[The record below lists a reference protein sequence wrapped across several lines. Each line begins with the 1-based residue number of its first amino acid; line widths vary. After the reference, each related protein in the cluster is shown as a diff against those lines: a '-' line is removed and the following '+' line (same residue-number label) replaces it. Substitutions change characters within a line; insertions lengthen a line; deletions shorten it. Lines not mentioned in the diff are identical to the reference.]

1 MKKSLLWILVLML
14 SISIVATF
22 SLAGCK
28 EEAAEEEAEEAA
40 EEAAEEEAEEEEA
53 AAEEEEEVVEEPA
66 EKFVLKFNHVLTDK
80 DPYHG
85 AFLKWADAVAERTN
99 GGLTIEVFHSAQL
112 GVEEDIIEQIKEGAN
127 VGQNTDS
134 ARLGNYVP
142 GIAVINGP
150 YFVDSFEEVQKLA
163 TLDTVKGWL
172 EELEAQGLKVISF
185 MWAQGFRSLVTNKPI
200 YHPDDLS
207 GLLIRSPNAPI
218 WLESIRS
225 LGAEPVALAYGEV
238 FTGIQTG
245 VVDGCGNVPPA
256 TYSTKLYEVCDYYSL
271 TKHILLVNFEICSAE
286 WFNSLPEEYQLALT
300 EECDKAGIEVS
311 NEILGG
317 LSDEAYGKLEA
328 EGMTIIPYEDI
339 DIDAFKERS
348 TQAYETL
355 GILDVRDAVF
365 EEMGK

>member
-1 MKKSLLWILVLML
+1 MRKTLLWIIVLIL
-14 SISIVATF
+14 SISVVSSFALI
-22 SLAGCK
+22 GCK
-28 EEAAEEEAEEAA
+28 EEAKEEAAAEEEAPVEEEAAEEEAPV
-40 EEAAEEEAEEEEA
+40 EEEAP
-53 AAEEEEEVVEEPA
+53 EEPA

-99 GGLTIEVFHSAQL
+99 GGLTIEVYSSAQL
-112 GVEEDIIEQIKEGAN
+112 GVEEDIIEQIKAGAN
-127 VGQNTDS
+127 IGQNTDS

-150 YFVDSFEEVQKLA
+150 YFVDSFEEVEKLA
-163 TLDTVKGWL
+163 TLDTVKDWLVQL
-172 EELEAQGLKVISF
+172 EEQGLKVISF

-200 YHPDDLS
+200 YHPDDLK

-238 FTGIQTG
+238 FTGIQSG

-271 TKHILLVNFEICSAE
+271 TKHILLVNFEVCSAE
-286 WFNSLPEEYQLALT
+286 WFNSLPVEYQQALT

-311 NEILGG
+311 NEILGK
-317 LSDEAYGKLEA
+317 LSDEALANLEA
-328 EGMTIIPYEDI
+328 EGMTIIPYEEI
-339 DIDAFKERS
+339 DIAAFKERS
-348 TQAYETL
+348 VQAYEAL
-355 GILDVRDAVF
+355 DLLDVRDQIFA
-365 EEMGK
+365 EMSK

>member
-1 MKKSLLWILVLML
+1 MKKSLLWIAILAI
-14 SISIVATF
+14 SISMVAVF

-28 EEAAEEEAEEAA
+28 EEAAETTAAATTSGATVAETTAA
-40 EEAAEEEAEEEEA
+40 ETTA
-53 AAEEEEEVVEEPA
+53 AATEPA

-85 AFLKWADAVAERTN
+85 AFLKWATAVAQRTN
-99 GGLTIEVFHSAQL
+99 GGLTIEVYSSAQL
-112 GVEEDIIEQIKEGAN
+112 GVEEDIIEQIKAGAN

-150 YFVDSFEEVQKLA
+150 YFVDNFEEVQKLA

-172 EELEAQGLKVISF
+172 SELEAQGLKVISF
-185 MWAQGFRSLVTNKPI
+185 QWAQGFRAFATKDFPVKSPA
-200 YHPDDLS
+200 DLK
-207 GLLIRSPNAPI
+207 GKLIRSPNAPI
-218 WLESIRS
+218 WLESIRA

-238 FTGIQTG
+238 FQGIQSG

-271 TKHILLVNFEICSAE
+271 TNHILLVNFEVCSSE
-286 WFNSLPEEYQLALT
+286 WFNKLPAEYQAALT
-300 EECDKAGIEVS
+300 EECDKAGTEVS
-311 NEILGG
+311 NQILGT
-317 LSDEAYGKLEA
+317 LSEEALTNLAA

-339 DIDAFKERS
+339 DIAAFKAAGEA
-348 TQAYETL
+348 AYEVL
-355 GILDVRDAVF
+355 GIKDVKDAVF
-365 EEMGK
+365 AEMGK

>member
-1 MKKSLLWILVLML
+1 MKKTLLWIMILLL
-14 SISIVATF
+14 SISVVASF
-22 SLAGCK
+22 SLIGCEK
-28 EEAAEEEAEEAA
+28 EGAVT
-40 EEAAEEEAEEEEA
+40 EEA
-53 AAEEEEEVVEEPA
+53 AAEEEEEEAVAAAEEEEGEEAEEEAEPT

-85 AFLKWADAVAERTN
+85 AFLEWADAVSERTN
-99 GGLTIEVFHSAQL
+99 GGLTVEVFHSAQL

-150 YFVDSFEEVQKLA
+150 YFVDNFEEVEKLA
-163 TLDTVKGWL
+163 TLDTVKDWL
-172 EELEAQGLKVISF
+172 SQLEDQGLKVISF

-200 YHPDDLS
+200 YSPDDLE
-207 GLLIRSPNAPI
+207 GLLVRSPNAPI

-238 FTGIQTG
+238 FTGIQSG

-256 TYSTKLYEVCDYYSL
+256 TYSTKLYEVCDYYNL

-286 WFNSLPEEYQLALT
+286 WFNSMPVEYQEALT
-300 EECDKAGIEVS
+300 EECDAAGIKVS
-311 NEILGG
+311 NEILGT
-317 LSDEAYGKLEA
+317 LSDEAYDNLEA

-339 DIDAFKERS
+339 DIAAFKEAS
-348 TQAYETL
+348 TSAYEAL
-355 GILDVRDAVF
+355 DLLDVRDAVF
-365 EEMGK
+365 AEMGK

>member
-1 MKKSLLWILVLML
+1 MKKSLLWIIVLML
-14 SISIVATF
+14 SISMVATF

-28 EEAAEEEAEEAA
+28 EEAVEEEVAEEEAVEEEAPA
-40 EEAAEEEAEEEEA
+40 EEAEEE
-53 AAEEEEEVVEEPA
+53 PT

-99 GGLTIEVFHSAQL
+99 GGLTVEVFHSAQL

-150 YFVDSFEEVQKLA
+150 YFVDSFEEVQTLA
-163 TLDTVKGWL
+163 TLDTVKDWL
-172 EELEAQGLKVISF
+172 AQLEDQGLKVISF
-185 MWAQGFRSLVTNKPI
+185 MWAQGFRSLITNIPI
-200 YHPDDLS
+200 YSPEDCE

-238 FTGIQTG
+238 YTGVQTG

-256 TYSTKLYEVCDYYSL
+256 TYSSKLYEVCDYYSL

-286 WFNSLPEEYQLALT
+286 WFNSLPVEYQEALT
-300 EECDKAGIEVS
+300 EECDNAGSEVS
-311 NEILGG
+311 KEILGT
-317 LSDEAYGKLEA
+317 LSDEAYVNLEA

-339 DIDAFKERS
+339 DIDAFKEAS
-348 TQAYETL
+348 TAAYEAL
-355 GILDVRDAVF
+355 DLLDVRDSVF
-365 EEMGK
+365 AEMGK